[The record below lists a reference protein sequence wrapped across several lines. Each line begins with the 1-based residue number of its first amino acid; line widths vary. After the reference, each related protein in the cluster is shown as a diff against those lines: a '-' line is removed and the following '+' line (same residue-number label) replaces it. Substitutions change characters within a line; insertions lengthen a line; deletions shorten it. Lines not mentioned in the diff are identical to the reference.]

1 MDKKD
6 KLIEKLRSNPK
17 SFTYAEAVSLL
28 DYFDYQEDNKGK
40 TSGSRVVFRKD
51 ATSAKFAL
59 CRKAWAPI
67 LRSKKKESIIRY
79 VISRMP
85 GKKK

>member
-1 MDKKD
+1 MGKKD

-17 SFTYAEAVSLL
+17 AFTYAEAASLL
-28 DYFDYQEDNKGK
+28 GFFDYHEDTKGK

-59 CRKAWAPI
+59 HKPHPQ
-67 LRSKKKESIIRY
+67 KELKEYQTRDLLKYLEEEGLI
-79 VISRMP
+79 
-85 GKKK
+85 